1 MFLKI
6 YIFYR
11 QFIIERGM
19 EEKNYL
25 YQHTSRIDTLS
36 RENKGANNESF
47 GLTRFETLILRC
59 ISGNP
64 KTETK
69 ISEEVKINLPIVSE
83 LVTDLMLKGYIERT
97 RRRRVLFASKEY
109 FSTTL
114 EGLIAL
120 EIVQRANKNGF
131 LSQVFDTLMD
141 KSQKILDEIS
151 SDSIILKLLL
161 GIAKFVL
168 RMAKQALIK

>member
-1 MFLKI
+1 
-6 YIFYR
+6 
-11 QFIIERGM
+11 M

-25 YQHTSRIDTLS
+25 YQQTSGIDTLS
-36 RENKGANNESF
+36 SRNKGANNGSF
-47 GLTRFETLILRC
+47 SLTRFETLILKC
-59 ISGNP
+59 IKDSP

-69 ISEEVKINLPIVSE
+69 ISKEVKINLPIVSE
-83 LVTDLMLKGYIERT
+83 IVTGLMLKGYVERT

-120 EIVQRANKNGF
+120 EIAQRANKNPDF
-131 LSQVFDTLMD
+131 LSQVYVTLME
-141 KSQKILDEIS
+141 KSHKILDEIS
-151 SDSIILKLLL
+151 TDSMILKLIL

-168 RMAKQALIK
+168 RMAK

>member
-1 MFLKI
+1 
-6 YIFYR
+6 
-11 QFIIERGM
+11 M

-69 ISEEVKINLPIVSE
+69 ISKEVKINLPIVSE

-120 EIVQRANKNGF
+120 EIVQRANKNHGF

>member
-1 MFLKI
+1 
-6 YIFYR
+6 
-11 QFIIERGM
+11 M

-36 RENKGANNESF
+36 SDNKGGNNKSLS
-47 GLTRFETLILRC
+47 LTRFETLVLRC
-59 ISGNP
+59 VKGSP

-69 ISEEVKINLPIVSE
+69 ISKEVKINLPIVSE

-120 EIVQRANKNGF
+120 EIAQRAKKNRDF
-131 LSQVFDTLMD
+131 LSQVFATLMD
-141 KSQKILDEIS
+141 KCQKILDEIS
-151 SDSIILKLLL
+151 SDSIFLKLIL
-161 GIAKFVL
+161 GVAKFVL
-168 RMAKQALIK
+168 RVAKEA

>member
-1 MFLKI
+1 
-6 YIFYR
+6 
-11 QFIIERGM
+11 M

-69 ISEEVKINLPIVSE
+69 ISKEVKINLPIVSE

-120 EIVQRANKNGF
+120 EIVQRANKNHGF
-131 LSQVFDTLMD
+131 LSQVFDTWMD

>member
-1 MFLKI
+1 
-6 YIFYR
+6 
-11 QFIIERGM
+11 M

-69 ISEEVKINLPIVSE
+69 ISKEVKINLPIVSE

>member
-1 MFLKI
+1 
-6 YIFYR
+6 
-11 QFIIERGM
+11 M

-69 ISEEVKINLPIVSE
+69 ISKEVKINLPIVSE

-120 EIVQRANKNGF
+120 EIVQRANKNHGF

-168 RMAKQALIK
+168 RMAKQSLIK

>member
-1 MFLKI
+1 
-6 YIFYR
+6 
-11 QFIIERGM
+11 M

-69 ISEEVKINLPIVSE
+69 ISKEVKINLPIVSE

-120 EIVQRANKNGF
+120 EIVQRANKNHGF

-141 KSQKILDEIS
+141 KSQIILDEIS

>member
-1 MFLKI
+1 
-6 YIFYR
+6 
-11 QFIIERGM
+11 M

-36 RENKGANNESF
+36 SDNKDGNNKSLS
-47 GLTRFETLILRC
+47 LTRFETLILRC
-59 ISGNP
+59 IKGSA

-69 ISEEVKINLPIVSE
+69 ISKEVKINLPIVSE

-120 EIVQRANKNGF
+120 EIAQRAKKNRDF
-131 LSQVFDTLMD
+131 LSQVFATLMD
-141 KSQKILDEIS
+141 KCQKILDEIS
-151 SDSIILKLLL
+151 SDSIFLKLIL
-161 GIAKFVL
+161 GVAKFVL
-168 RMAKQALIK
+168 RVAKEA

>member
-1 MFLKI
+1 
-6 YIFYR
+6 
-11 QFIIERGM
+11 M

-36 RENKGANNESF
+36 RGNKSANNESF
-47 GLTRFETLILRC
+47 SLTRFETLILKC
-59 ISGNP
+59 IKGRQ

-69 ISEEVKINLPIVSE
+69 ISKEVKINLPIVSE

-97 RRRRVLFASKEY
+97 RRRRGLFASKEY

-120 EIVQRANKNGF
+120 EIAQRANQNRDF
-131 LSQVFDTLMD
+131 LSQVYVTLMD
-141 KSQKILDEIS
+141 KSQKILNEMS
-151 SDSIILKLLL
+151 SDSIILNVIL

-168 RMAKQALIK
+168 RMAK

>member
-36 RENKGANNESF
+36 SENKGANNESF
-47 GLTRFETLILRC
+47 SLTRFETLILGC
-59 ISGNP
+59 IKGNP

-69 ISEEVKINLPIVSE
+69 ISKEVKINLPIVSE
-83 LVTDLMLKGYIERT
+83 LVTDLMLRGYIERI
-97 RRRRVLFASKEY
+97 RRRRVTVHKQRVFLDYARGIDRLRDCSK
-109 FSTTL
+109 S
-114 EGLIAL
+114 
-120 EIVQRANKNGF
+120 
-131 LSQVFDTLMD
+131 
-141 KSQKILDEIS
+141 
-151 SDSIILKLLL
+151 
-161 GIAKFVL
+161 
-168 RMAKQALIK
+168 

>member
-1 MFLKI
+1 MSLKI

-11 QFIIERGM
+11 RLIFERGM

-36 RENKGANNESF
+36 SGNKGANNESSS
-47 GLTRFETLILRC
+47 LTRFETLILRC
-59 ISGNP
+59 IKGSP

-69 ISEEVKINLPIVSE
+69 ISKEVKINLPIVSE

-114 EGLIAL
+114 EGLVAL
-120 EIVQRANKNGF
+120 EIAQRANKNRDF
-131 LSQVFDTLMD
+131 LSQVFVTLMD

-168 RMAKQALIK
+168 RMAK

>member
-1 MFLKI
+1 
-6 YIFYR
+6 
-11 QFIIERGM
+11 M

-161 GIAKFVL
+161 GITKFVL
-168 RMAKQALIK
+168 RMAK